1 MGLAEYISNL
11 RCLCGLFKTSGA
23 HTEADRSYSVK
34 SQQLKLDKL
43 PELRLSRPFESGVC
57 ADRARAGMAQP
68 GLKACAG
75 QTPCKLPCGDAVE
88 PGRRFCLKCSRKKVS
103 SPVSV
108 LGYTVTT
115 GVAC

>member
-1 MGLAEYISNL
+1 MGLAEYISNQRSL
-11 RCLCGLFKTSGA
+11 SGLFKTSCA
-23 HTEADRSYSVK
+23 HTEAYRSYSIG

-43 PELRLSRPFESGVC
+43 PELKPFESGMR

-75 QTPCKLPCGDAVE
+75 QTPCGLPCGDAVE
-88 PGRRFCLKCSRKKVS
+88 PGRSLCLKCSRKVS

-108 LGYTVTT
+108 LGYAVTT
-115 GVAC
+115 GLAC